1 MSPYH
6 LSNYE
11 ERGSHRFVRKILQ
24 IREICLA
31 RLIAQ
36 RVWPIELGADPGVAG
51 ISGPACETVCLRMGR
66 PDGLC
71 WDGDL
76 RCNSTERVEPRRS
89 RKATGCVSDRD
100 QIRRLEAAEIGIGR
114 D

>member
-71 WDGDL
+71 WDGTCVAT
-76 RCNSTERVEPRRS
+76 RQSASSRVEVERQQVAS
-89 RKATGCVSDRD
+89 LT
-100 QIRRLEAAEIGIGR
+100 EIKSE